1 MNEYIAFDSHKH
13 YTLME
18 RESITTGKTRQR
30 RIEHRPGAIRAA
42 LLTAELGTPVAVESI
57 GSWYWIIDEIE
68 QAGLEPRLVHPRK
81 AKVMMGCINKTDKLD
96 VHGLNR
102 LQRNGTLPTVWIP
115 PRDVRDLREITR
127 TRMVLTQ
134 QRTRIKNRILATL
147 TKHAFNLK
155 DYSDAFGKTARVA
168 LEERVDQLPPH
179 ARDMTWLLLKHL
191 DHTDVQVVTIEK
203 QLKELVP
210 VTDAMKWLMT
220 LPGVAIILSAVIAFE
235 VGDVTRFPNSQHL
248 ASYAGVVPRVHSSGG
263 KTRHG
268 RTRPDVNRYLKWAF
282 CEAGNSVKLNH
293 TRCPKRHVSQLY
305 ARVKR
310 HRDSSRAVGAV
321 ARHLAEAAFHVLS
334 KGEPYCERGY
344 KAPTPQG
351 GRTRKA

>member
-18 RESITTGKTRQR
+18 RENIKTSKARQR
-30 RIEHRPGAIRAA
+30 RIEHRPGAVRAA
-42 LLTAELGTPVAVESI
+42 LRTAEPGTPVAVESI
-57 GSWYWIIDEIE
+57 GSWYWIINEIE

-115 PRDVRDLREITR
+115 PRDVRDLREMTR
-127 TRMVLTQ
+127 TRMTLTQ
-134 QRTRIKNRILATL
+134 QRTRFKNRILATL
-147 TKHAFNLK
+147 TKHAFTLQG
-155 DYSDAFGKTARVA
+155 YSDAFGKKARVV
-168 LEERVDQLPPH
+168 LEKCVDQLPPH
-179 ARDMTWLLLKHL
+179 ARDMTWLLLEQV
-191 DHTDVQVVTIEK
+191 DHTHKQIATIEG
-203 QLKELVP
+203 QLKDLVP

-220 LPGVAIILSAVIAFE
+220 LPGVAIVLAAVIAFE
-235 VGDVTRFPNSQHL
+235 VGDITRFPDAQHL

-263 KTRHG
+263 KTRYG

-282 CEAGNSVKLNH
+282 CEAANSVKLNH

-310 HRDSSRAVGAV
+310 RRDSSRAVGAV

-344 KAPTPQG
+344 KALTPQG

>member
-18 RESITTGKTRQR
+18 RENITTGKTRQR

-42 LLTAELGTPVAVESI
+42 LRTAEPGTPVAVESI
-57 GSWYWIIDEIE
+57 GSWYWIINEIE

-115 PRDVRDLREITR
+115 PRDVRDLREMTR

-134 QRTRIKNRILATL
+134 QRTRFKNRILATL
-147 TKHAFNLK
+147 SKHGFTLR
-155 DYSDAFGKTARVA
+155 DYSDAFGKKARVA
-168 LEERVDQLPPH
+168 LEKRAGQLPPH
-179 ARDMTWLLLKHL
+179 ARDMTRLLLEQL
-191 DHTDVQVVTIEK
+191 DYTHEQIRTIEE

-235 VGDVTRFPNSQHL
+235 VGDVTRFPDSQHL

-263 KTRHG
+263 KTHYG
-268 RTRPDVNRYLKWAF
+268 RTRPDVNRHLKWAF
-282 CEAGNSVKLNH
+282 CEAANSAKLNH
-293 TRCPKRHVSQLY
+293 KRFPERHVSQFY
-305 ARVKR
+305 ARGKR
-310 HRDSSRAVGAV
+310 RRDSSRAVGAV
-321 ARHLAEAAFHVLS
+321 ARHLAEAAYHVLR

-344 KAPTPQG
+344 KRPKP
-351 GRTRKA
+351 